1 MDERRRVEA
10 ECWRGR
16 GEPLRRQARFRYS
29 RARRCRGAGRHAAF
43 GFQALVFRA
52 AAYYAARRFRSMTRA
67 RSPQRAWP
75 RSAVPRSAVPRS
87 AVPRF
92 ASTGRRPPAVA
103 RPAPCARRALRAGL
117 LAHAPQV
124 ARLAQPAHG
133 INHRVEHPEE
143 EKAQVL
149 TGVELPQPVRLA
161 QPGRHPFRAAA
172 SRAWKRPS
180 HFQPRRSR
188 SWIFFLPRVHRAAIG
203 ARICPYSSLRP
214 SESCVTVRDRSCVT
228 RFLRT

>member
-67 RSPQRAWP
+67 RSPQRAW
-75 RSAVPRSAVPRS
+75 PRSAVPRS